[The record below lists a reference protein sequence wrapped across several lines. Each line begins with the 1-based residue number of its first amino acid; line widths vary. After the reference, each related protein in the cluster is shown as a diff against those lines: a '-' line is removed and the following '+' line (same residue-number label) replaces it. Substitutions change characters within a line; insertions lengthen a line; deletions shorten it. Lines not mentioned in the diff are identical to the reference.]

1 MALEQLRPWFRKSI
15 IGWVLFDIASS
26 GYGLMIPTVAYA
38 VYYRQVV
45 CGGAAICDA
54 RWATWVALA
63 MVTAGLLA
71 PLLGAIADLGA
82 LRHRLFVATT
92 LLCAFATAALY
103 TVQPGAVIFGGIV
116 FFLAQAGFLLAT
128 SLYDAYLPSL
138 VPAHQVGRLSGL
150 GWGMGYLGGIGCYL
164 LFLLVQQTNQFD
176 SATEYRIAFLISA
189 VFLLVLA
196 LPALAWLPRQTG
208 QSTVVPGKLIHQAY
222 RQVWQTLRNWRQR
235 PELFKFLLGLYL
247 ISDGIV
253 TVISFISIYFN
264 TQFGL
269 SVIQIL
275 QLTLVFNLI
284 AIPSTIICGIL
295 SDIWSGR
302 SMLQVLMGVWIV
314 IILLMVLGT
323 HPVIPVVVAVLLGLV
338 LGSTQALCR
347 GLFAQMVYSAEAT
360 ELFGFNALVSKMSA
374 IVGPIMFGTISSTT
388 GNQRLAMA
396 SLLLFFGLGSIIL
409 NRVKYAAKPVDKEN
423 TVVARS

>member
-15 IGWVLFDIASS
+15 IGWILYDIASS

-38 VYYRQVV
+38 VYYRQIV
-45 CGGAAICDA
+45 CGGTAICDA
-54 RWATWVALA
+54 RWATWVAMA

-82 LRHRLFVATT
+82 LRHRLFVCTT
-92 LLCAFATAALY
+92 LLCTFATAALY
-103 TVQPGAVIFGGIV
+103 AVQPGAVIFGGIA

-176 SATEYRIAFLISA
+176 SVTEYRLAFLISA
-189 VFLLVLA
+189 IFMLVLA
-196 LPALAWLPRQTG
+196 LPALAWLPQQTG
-208 QSTVVPGKLIHQAY
+208 PSGMAPEKLIHQAY
-222 RQVWQTLRNWRQR
+222 NQVWQTLRNWRQR

-253 TVISFISIYFN
+253 TVISFVGIYFS

-284 AIPSTIICGIL
+284 AIPATIISGIL
-295 SDIWSGR
+295 ADTWSAR
-302 SMLQVLMGVWIV
+302 SMLRVLMVIWIV

-323 HPVIPVVVAVLLGLV
+323 HPVIPVVVAILLGLV
-338 LGSTQALCR
+338 LGSTQSLCR
-347 GLFAQMVYSAEAT
+347 GLFAQMVYSAQAT

-374 IVGPIMFGTISSTT
+374 IVGPLMFGAISAAT

-396 SLLLFFGLGSIIL
+396 SLLLFFGLGGIVLS
-409 NRVKYAAKPVDKEN
+409 RVKYATKPEQAEV
-423 TVVARS
+423 TVS